1 MFLFLIVRTKVYELK
16 RYCRS
21 SKKLHP
27 QWRPRQQNL
36 PNTTIVAKAT
46 IMAKNQNDLSSTN
59 WSTLFLNL
67 TKNYQLLIARMIQTR
82 FLTRKQ
88 LFCKKNSFEILTQK
102 CAQFECKLCGQF
114 YTRKYGLKIHMR
126 THTGYKPL
134 KCKYC
139 GRAFGDP
146 REG

>member
-1 MFLFLIVRTKVYELK
+1 MIKVTMYHDNNYVLIR
-16 RYCRS
+16 
-21 SKKLHP
+21 
-27 QWRPRQQNL
+27 
-36 PNTTIVAKAT
+36 
-46 IMAKNQNDLSSTN
+46 
-59 WSTLFLNL
+59 
-67 TKNYQLLIARMIQTR
+67 RMLQTR
-82 FLTRKQ
+82 FLTRKK
-88 LFCKKNSFEILTQK
+88 LFLKKNSFEILTQK
-102 CAQFECKLCGQF
+102 CARFECKLCGQF